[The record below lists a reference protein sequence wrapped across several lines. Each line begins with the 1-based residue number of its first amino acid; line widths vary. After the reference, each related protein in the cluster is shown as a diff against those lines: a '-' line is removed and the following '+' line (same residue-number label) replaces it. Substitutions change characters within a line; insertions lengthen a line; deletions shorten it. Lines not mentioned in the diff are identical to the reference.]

1 MYPKKKKRFLL
12 IILIIVICFAFIKI
26 TSSGRGS
33 VSLIDNVISFVTKP
47 FNKVASTAVNK
58 AAETVKTNKNTL
70 MEQNKELEAKVS
82 ELEKKNSALN
92 AAAVENDRLRGL
104 LDLKDKSP
112 QYELMACNAF
122 SRNISNYS
130 DSFFIDKGSKDGII
144 PNLPVIGSKGL
155 IGYITETGRSWSRVR
170 TILDGGSNVGCIVTR
185 TQSTAVAE
193 GNNALL
199 PNGLL
204 SMIFVSRDMNII
216 EGDIIATSGLGQIYP
231 PGITIGKITEIT
243 SDEISKSQFAT
254 IQPAENFENIKEVF
268 VITKYIE
275 PVSAAEADI
284 SEVTESDS
292 ETENQDE

>member
-1 MYPKKKKRFLL
+1 MYPRKKKRFLL
-12 IILIIVICFAFIKI
+12 FILVIVLCIAFIKI
-26 TSSGRGS
+26 TADNRNS
-33 VSLIDNVISFVTKP
+33 VNVLDNIISFVTKP

-58 AAETVKTNKNTL
+58 AAETVKTNKKAL
-70 MEQNKELEAKVS
+70 MEQNAELEKKIA

-92 AAAVENDRLRGL
+92 AASVENDRLRGL

-112 QYELMACNAF
+112 QYELTACNAF
-122 SRNISNYS
+122 SRSIANYS

-155 IGYITETGRSWSRVR
+155 IGYVVETGRSWSRVR
-170 TILDGGSNVGCIVTR
+170 TILDGGSNVGCVVTR

-204 SMIFVSRDMNII
+204 SMIFVSKDMNII
-216 EGDIIATSGLGQIYP
+216 EGDIIETSGLGQIYP
-231 PGITIGKITEIT
+231 PGITIGKISEIT

-275 PVSAAEADI
+275 PGAAAETDI
-284 SEVTESDS
+284 TEAAEIPE
-292 ETENQDE
+292 ETVVQE